1 MYYNNRLEQSKIF
14 KQNKMMD
21 HEKVNLEYGD
31 SQNKFIFIKRIFF
44 WSRDISLEGV
54 AAVLYFCYTVSKCE
68 TGCNINVPQ
77 FYADCLGLNIFESIP
92 VLE

>member
-1 MYYNNRLEQSKIF
+1 MYYTNHLEQSKII

-31 SQNKFIFIKRIFF
+31 IQNKFIFIKRIIF

-54 AAVLYFCYTVSKCE
+54 AACVIVLLHCIKMR
-68 TGCNINVPQ
+68 
-77 FYADCLGLNIFESIP
+77 DWL
-92 VLE
+92 